1 MGTADLP
8 MGEEQA
14 KLSME
19 EVKAFLLKWGIN
31 DEEDASTLQ
40 ERVTRVAYA
49 LENNK

>member
-14 KLSME
+14 GLSME
-19 EVKAFLLKWGIN
+19 EVTAFLQKWQIK
-31 DEEDASTLQ
+31 DEGDTNTLQ

-49 LENNK
+49 LDNNK